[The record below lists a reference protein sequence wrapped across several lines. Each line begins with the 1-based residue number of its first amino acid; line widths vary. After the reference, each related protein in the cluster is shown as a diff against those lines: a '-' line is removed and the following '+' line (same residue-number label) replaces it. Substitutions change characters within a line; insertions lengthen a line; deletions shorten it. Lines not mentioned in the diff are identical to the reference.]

1 MKIKTATFQELF
13 NTMWSGLAGQGWKR
27 SIGGQ
32 IGDYRYRGSNGLKC
46 AIGHCIDNKTA
57 KEWEGHSI
65 GNANIEYKL
74 NIKPERL
81 KFLTDCQR
89 AHDSGALISESVEQ
103 NFRDIAKKYNLTIP
117 GE

>member
-1 MKIKTATFQELF
+1 
-13 NTMWSGLAGQGWKR
+13 MWTGLKSQGWKR
-27 SIGGQ
+27 SINE
-32 IGDYRYRGSNGLKC
+32 DDFCAYRGEEGMKC
-46 AIGHCIDNKTA
+46 AIGYCIDDEAA
-57 KEWEGHSI
+57 KEWEGDSI
-65 GNANIEYKL
+65 ASADLKYRL
-74 NIKPERL
+74 HIKPERL